1 MARHK
6 VKITVM
12 KVVEPETLF
21 GENVPINTENDKSH
35 TICPIMKE
43 GQEFT
48 VTHNVVMPEG
58 FCANAWQDIRE
69 YVSVLH
75 FGGTFYPWL
84 AENEMIRCCTDGL
97 RPVIFRFERMKK
109 MG

>member
-75 FGGTFYPWL
+75 FGGTSDPWL
-84 AENEMIRCCTDGL
+84 AENEMIRRCTDGEA
-97 RPVIFRFERMKK
+97 RHIQV
-109 MG
+109 